1 MSTDENK
8 AVKTDLHELVK
19 CEVDSR
25 MKPVLILIASE
36 GEQTRKA
43 FKNLEDL
50 VIRKRLFYRKVI
62 VGTIIFVAL
71 ILLSG

>member
-50 VIRKRLFYRKVI
+50 VIRKRLFYRKVVVGVILI
-62 VGTIIFVAL
+62 VGL
-71 ILLSG
+71 ILLTG

>member
-1 MSTDENK
+1 MENK

-36 GEQTRKA
+36 GEQTRQS
-43 FKNLEDL
+43 FKRLEDL
-50 VIRKRLFYRKVI
+50 VIRKRLFYRKVVVGVILI
-62 VGTIIFVAL
+62 VGL
-71 ILLSG
+71 ILLTG

>member
-1 MSTDENK
+1 MSTENE

-19 CEVDSR
+19 CEVNST

-36 GEQTRKA
+36 GEQTLQS
-43 FKNLEDL
+43 FKRLEDL